1 MLAAPQPRRV
11 AGSPVQ
17 HAPEPLATWLQ
28 QQLGVELQGQ
38 RPVGGGCIHRAWEL
52 QLADGRRL
60 FAKTNRPALLP
71 VLEAEADGLAALHR
85 AAAELRIPQPLALGI
100 CPAGSPTGQGEAV
113 LVLDWLELQHG
124 SGGTPESRDQAW

>member
-17 HAPEPLATWLQ
+17 QASEPLAIWLR
-28 QQLGVELQGQ
+28 QQLGVELKGQ

-60 FAKTNRPALLP
+60 FAKTNRPCLLP
-71 VLEAEADGLAALHR
+71 VLEAEADGLTALHQ
-85 AAAELRIPQPLALGI
+85 AATADRKSTRLN
-100 CPAGSPTGQGEAV
+100 SSHSSV
-113 LVLDWLELQHG
+113 
-124 SGGTPESRDQAW
+124 SRMPSSA